1 MSPITP
7 INGQPVPTQRRCPL
21 PVSYLPV
28 PTGAAEAFTKDLFLP
43 QPPSLHGRGSY
54 LCSCKA
60 SAYGIRLPP
69 IGCKQPPVQLLLLQ
83 RFNWWHYLPIDR
95 RLGFRKRRLCRNRDE
110 VHCLRRQGFRDMNKS
125 FVNIPEPYVVVSS

>member
-1 MSPITP
+1 MLCRYYPPIDR
-7 INGQPVPTQRRCPL
+7 QPVPTQRRCPL

-28 PTGAAEAFTKDLFLP
+28 PTEAAEAFTKDLFIP

-69 IGCKQPPVQLLLLQ
+69 IGGKQPPV
-83 RFNWWHYLPIDR
+83 
-95 RLGFRKRRLCRNRDE
+95 
-110 VHCLRRQGFRDMNKS
+110 
-125 FVNIPEPYVVVSS
+125 